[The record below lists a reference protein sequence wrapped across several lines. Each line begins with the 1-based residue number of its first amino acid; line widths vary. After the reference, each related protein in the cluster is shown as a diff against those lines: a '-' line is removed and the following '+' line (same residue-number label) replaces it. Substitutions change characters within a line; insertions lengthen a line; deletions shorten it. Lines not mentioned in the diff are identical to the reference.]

1 MALTAADFWKWASTP
16 EPPYL
21 GPGSRPGVMDRRELV
36 TRVDR
41 FAAEKGLSSDGA
53 LRLRAA
59 TLLYHDHHDPAHDIV
74 QDLSDADG
82 ALIHA
87 ILHRREPDYWNA
99 KYWFRRVDM
108 HPVYLSLG
116 RRLRDRPVAEGQE
129 ALARRLTLP
138 GAFDP
143 FAFVDA
149 CEQEERSVDSA
160 PVVLWLR
167 SIQHS
172 EFEELVA
179 HLLAT

>member
-1 MALTAADFWKWASTP
+1 
-16 EPPYL
+16 
-21 GPGSRPGVMDRRELV
+21 MDLRELV

-41 FAAEKGLSSDGA
+41 FAAGKGLSSDGT

-59 TLLYHDHHDPAHDIV
+59 ALLYHDHHDPAHDIV

-116 RRLRDRPVAEGQE
+116 RRVRDLPVASGE
-129 ALARRLTLP
+129 AELARRLTLP

-149 CEQEERSVDSA
+149 CEQEERSGNLA
-160 PVVLWLR
+160 PSVLWLR
-167 SIQHS
+167 KIQHS
-172 EFEELVA
+172 EFEELVD
-179 HLLAT
+179 HLLGT